1 MKRYLLFLLTLTLC
15 GGPHPAARAQTQ
27 IHALWG
33 FTPEGPFAG
42 TPKETAAALY
52 QNNINAVFV
61 DTIAPELHQTL
72 KAIGV
77 KIYTTV
83 NVFGSSVLWRRHPQ
97 LRPVDRQGNRVA
109 AEPGNGIC
117 PTQRSFW
124 PRLLR
129 QIAQKRDAGFDGIWL
144 DFLRFSGHWETP
156 NPELLE
162 TCFCDSTLADFER
175 RSGLVIP
182 ENLPM
187 DTSTD
192 GPAGAKAGLL
202 AARANWI
209 LTHHRREWMLY
220 KTAVIADFAR
230 QAQETIA
237 KKPGVIMG
245 LFAVPWQR
253 EEYGRAITNVLGQDY
268 RRLSSHFDVFSPML
282 YHELCGRP
290 VEWIS
295 QFVQY
300 TASETNKPV
309 WPIIQTDL
317 GSGHNVPDDEF
328 SAAVLHALEA
338 PAGGVIIFR
347 QQTLLQAKQLAI
359 LRASWQ

>member
-1 MKRYLLFLLTLTLC
+1 MKRYLLFLLTFAL
-15 GGPHPAARAQTQ
+15 PPAWAQPQ

-33 FTPEGPFAG
+33 FAPEGPFAG
-42 TPKETAAALY
+42 TPKETAAVLY

-61 DTIAPELHQTL
+61 DTIAPELHNTL
-72 KAIGV
+72 KSIGV
-77 KIYTTV
+77 KVYTTV
-83 NVFGSSVLWRRHPQ
+83 NVFGGSAPWRRFPS

-109 AEPGNGIC
+109 AAPGNGIC
-117 PTQRSFW
+117 PTQRWYW

-156 NPELLE
+156 TPELME

-175 RSGLVIP
+175 RSGIMIP
-182 ENLPM
+182 DHLPL
-187 DTSTD
+187 DSTD
-192 GPAGAKAGLL
+192 GTTGGTKASKL
-202 AARANWI
+202 AAQANWI
-209 LTHHRREWMLY
+209 LGHHRREWTLY
-220 KTAVIADFAR
+220 KIAVITDFAQ
-230 QAQETIA
+230 QARDTIA
-237 KKPGVIMG
+237 KKPGVMMG

-253 EEYGRAITNVLGQDY
+253 EEFNRAVISLFGQDY
-268 RRLSSHFDVFSPML
+268 RQLSSQFDVFSPML

-295 QFVQY
+295 QFVKY

-317 GSGHNVPDDEF
+317 GGEHNLPDDEF
-328 SAAVLHALEA
+328 SAAVLHGLEA
-338 PAGGVIIFR
+338 PATGIIIFR
-347 QQTLLQAKQLAI
+347 QQTLLSAKQLSI
-359 LRASWQ
+359 LRATWK